1 MEVLVFKTN
10 IQNLNQVKK
19 LSPLLKKIQGI
30 LKWNVD
36 LQDCD
41 KVLRVEMEGSGPGS
55 IEEVLQNAGYYCT
68 ELED

>member
-10 IQNLNQVKK
+10 IQDRNQVKK
-19 LSPLLKKIQGI
+19 LSPLLKKIRGI
-30 LKWNVD
+30 LRWNVD

-41 KVLRVEMEGSGPGS
+41 KVLRVETEGARPGS